1 MSGVRALCVPSQSS
15 VRVPGRGRGMWFAA
29 LALLA
34 GGCTEREVTA
44 MREATAARPPHQ
56 SQALTESSAAAPS
69 LSEALTEAAAMRP
82 SLEAAV
88 GLALEVDDGTGLPLK
103 VKAGQTFYI
112 NQIDLRASLTA
123 TRDEGVDGLRRAGD
137 FAQLSWD
144 GVSLADEEP
153 IPLANPDGTFTRR
166 RFYRNAQ
173 WMEQPSVFNVQ
184 PVDAEGLPTGRAVSL
199 HIGKDDRRKSNDD
212 FFIRRLRAIQWT
224 YDCRTATD
232 CTGAKNFSEEALVEV
247 RNARTGAIPFTLPPD
262 TTALRL
268 SWSLRPGAD
277 YTIPVTQVAAPT
289 YAYGF
294 SIDVQAVTPPR
305 ADGTYAPGTAVTF
318 QMALRD
324 GAGKRLHAEG
334 SLPSYNEV
342 VFGQNEPGLQYYRA
356 FAFIDP
362 STTYY
367 RRKHRERMLMT
378 QIIGPAQRIQPIR
391 SIVDLDAFLGPDDV
405 QTIGTLERDGVYSQF
420 QTFPPSNKL
429 FGGAFF
435 PETKGWDAPV
445 STSWTYQL
453 PENAEPGTYLVTV
466 KGRRVYL
473 GEDVPASRTIEIQV
487 GTPER
492 TQAALTTGSCKTCH
506 NQGGEFSQVLHGNDN
521 RAACAGCHAPLG
533 FELEGPIVVRAHFIH
548 SRSDRFDAPKE
559 QCSSC
564 HLTQESTQRTSKAAC
579 LSCHKSYP
587 DSHVTRFG
595 PIESMYVGGGRESFQ
610 QCTGACHTTHPGS
623 GF

>member
-1 MSGVRALCVPSQSS
+1 MSGMRALCVPSQSS
-15 VRVPGRGRGMWFAA
+15 VRTPGRLKGVWLAA

-34 GGCTEREVTA
+34 GGCTEREGMVTGPTRMA
-44 MREATAARPPHQ
+44 
-56 SQALTESSAAAPS
+56 QAVTELPVTGPSSLLQAV
-69 LSEALTEAAAMRP
+69 TEAAETRP
-82 SLEAAV
+82 SMGAAV
-88 GLALEVDDGTGLPLK
+88 ALALEVDDGTGLPLK

-112 NQIDLRASLTA
+112 NQIDLRASVTA
-123 TRDEGVDGLRRAGD
+123 TQDEGVDGLRRSGD
-137 FAQLSWD
+137 FAQLPWN

-166 RFYRNAQ
+166 RFYRSAQ
-173 WMEQPSVFNVQ
+173 WMEQPSVFNVL
-184 PVDAEGLPTGRAVSL
+184 PLDAEGLPTGRAISL
-199 HIGKDDRRKSNDD
+199 HIGKDDRLKSNDD

-224 YDCRTATD
+224 YDCPTPTD
-232 CTGAKNFSEEALVEV
+232 CTGARNFSEEALVEV
-247 RNARTGAIPFTLPPD
+247 RNARTGATPFTLSPD
-262 TTALRL
+262 TTSLRL
-268 SWSLRPGAD
+268 SWSLRPGAA
-277 YTIPVTQVAAPT
+277 YIIPVQQVAHPT

-294 SIDVQAVTPPR
+294 SIDVKAVTPPR
-305 ADGTYAPGTAVTF
+305 ADGTYAPGSAVTF
-318 QMALRD
+318 QLALRD
-324 GAGKRLHAEG
+324 GAGTRLHPEG
-334 SLPSYNEV
+334 SLPSYNQV

-378 QIIGPAQRIQPIR
+378 QLIGPAQRIQPIR

-405 QTIGTLERDGVYSQF
+405 QTIGTLERDGVYAQF

-435 PETKGWDAPV
+435 PESGGWDAPV

-453 PENAEPGTYLVTV
+453 PEDAEPGTYLVTV

-473 GEDVPASRTIEIQV
+473 GEDVPSSRTLEIQV

-492 TQAALTTGSCKTCH
+492 TQAALTTGPCNTCH
-506 NQGGEFSQVLHGNDN
+506 SQGGELSQVLHGNDN

-548 SRSDRFDAPKE
+548 SRSDRFGAPKE

-564 HLTQESTQRTSKAAC
+564 HLTRESTQRTSKAAC

-587 DSHVTRFG
+587 DTHVASFG

-623 GF
+623 GL